1 MLCCVVSGHLEQPRA
16 PKSYPTVSERI
27 FLAQKYH
34 KIFNFFSGAN
44 GSLDVLDGV
53 LTLLAVALSKE
64 KEKQGVEEDE
74 EHVRSS
80 FTALTTA
87 DVAAVMAV
95 VRSPQHRL
103 ILHERCITPAFSDTV
118 PAHLAFGSDC
128 GLVRF
133 YLSALSCHASTD
145 VALSYTAL
153 SYTTFHAMTLHCP
166 SLSHFSPTCHSPTQ
180 RGTASSPR

>member
-1 MLCCVVSGHLEQPRA
+1 MCVASGQLEQPRA

-64 KEKQGVEEDE
+64 KEKLGEEGDE

-103 ILHERCITPAFSDTV
+103 ILHERWTLLRRIDLTLYL
-118 PAHLAFGSDC
+118 HL
-128 GLVRF
+128 
-133 YLSALSCHASTD
+133 
-145 VALSYTAL
+145 
-153 SYTTFHAMTLHCP
+153 
-166 SLSHFSPTCHSPTQ
+166 
-180 RGTASSPR
+180 